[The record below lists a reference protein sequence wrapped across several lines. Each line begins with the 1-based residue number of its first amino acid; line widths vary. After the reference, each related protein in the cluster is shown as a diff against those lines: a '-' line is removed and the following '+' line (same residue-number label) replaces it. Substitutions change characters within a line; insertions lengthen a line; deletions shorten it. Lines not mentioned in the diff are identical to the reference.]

1 MANFPALDPA
11 VRNYESG
18 VFPVTIES
26 GFNGGNVRFTHGS
39 VKHGIELSL
48 GYSAL
53 TEDNAALIR
62 DHYRLQNGGHQS
74 FLLPAIVYPVSG
86 FRWKYES
93 EPEEIH
99 LLNGRIDVT
108 VTLVSVRF

>member
-1 MANFPALDPA
+1 MADFPALDPA
-11 VRNYESG
+11 VRRYNAG
-18 VFPVTIES
+18 VFPVTVES
-26 GFNGGNVRFTHGS
+26 GFGGGNVRFTHGS
-39 VKHGIELSL
+39 FKYGIGLSL

-62 DHYRLQNGGHQS
+62 EHYRLQNGGHQS

-86 FRWKYES
+86 FRWKYQSQPS
-93 EPEEIH
+93 ENH

-108 VTLVSVRF
+108 VPLVSVRF